1 MNTLSTFPLHALH
14 LSCAEVCDRGDREV
28 NQDRIRAARRGA
40 LACFVVADGAG
51 GHKGGETAAALV
63 TDAVLDA
70 FSARPGAST
79 ADLTGYADA
88 ASAAVARAQAAT
100 ASLAAMSS
108 TLAAVVIDQAA
119 ATAAWGHLG
128 DSRIYLFRDGAV
140 LFASVDH
147 SLAQQLIT
155 AGLTAQASVRRH
167 PQRHVLFGAIGAENG
182 IDCAAGGAALLAG
195 DALLL
200 CSDGMWQWIDE
211 DAMLAALPAGGHSQD
226 WLDAMCAASA
236 DAASASTE
244 GPRDNFSA
252 YAICVHAG
260 AAP

>member
-1 MNTLSTFPLHALH
+1 MTALPALPAPALH
-14 LSCAEVCDRGDREV
+14 LSCAEVCDSGAREI
-28 NQDRIRAARRGA
+28 NQDRMGAARHGA

-63 TDAVLDA
+63 TDAVLHA
-70 FSARPGAST
+70 FSATPGAT
-79 ADLTGYADA
+79 AADLSGYADA
-88 ASAAVARAQAAT
+88 ASAAVARVQASS

-119 ATAAWGHLG
+119 ATAAWAHLG

-167 PQRHVLFGAIGAENG
+167 PQRHILFGAIGAENG

-200 CSDGMWQWIDE
+200 CSDGLWQWIDE
-211 DAMLAALPAGGHSQD
+211 DAMLAALPAGGQSQA
-226 WLDAMCAASA
+226 WLDAMCAAS
-236 DAASASTE
+236 DHAASAATD